1 MQYVVSRLA
10 ERDLDDI
17 WDYTAER
24 WSTDQA
30 EDYVGRMRTAVEIL
44 AADPAR
50 GRPCDDIRQGYRKY
64 RVGSHMIF
72 YRIRGGR
79 IVIVRILHQRM
90 DFQRHL

>member
-1 MQYVVSRLA
+1 MRYVVSRLA

-24 WSTDQA
+24 WSKNQA
-30 EDYVGRMRTAVEIL
+30 EDYVERMRKAVEIL
-44 AADPAR
+44 AVDPTR

-72 YRIRGGR
+72 YRISADEL
-79 IVIVRILHQRM
+79 VVARILHQRM
-90 DFQRHL
+90 DFVRHL